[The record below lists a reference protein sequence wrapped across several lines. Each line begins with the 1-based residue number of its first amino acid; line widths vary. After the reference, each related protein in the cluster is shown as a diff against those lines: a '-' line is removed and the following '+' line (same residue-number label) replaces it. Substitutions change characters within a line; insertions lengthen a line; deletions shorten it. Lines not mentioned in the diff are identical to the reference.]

1 MLFSSHTKLKHSNDR
16 EKMCN
21 ICGKQFSKVKNCKIH
36 KYKKHKVDDPTLKVD
51 AMVIDVRVCVCVHV
65 CMGGWY
71 IIIGRSGRHSECV

>member
-1 MLFSSHTKLKHSNDR
+1 MCYAKCVSRMLFSSHTKLKHSNDR

-51 AMVIDVRVCVCVHV
+51 AMVIDVRVCA
-65 CMGGWY
+65 CMYVWVGGT
-71 IIIGRSGRHSECV
+71 